1 MHIVF
6 MILKLQASLS
16 GLWDEMQ
23 RDRRKPH
30 NVRFD
35 HYLITR
41 FMKGERHWFSVDQA
55 SKHNACKK
63 QIKITEPINS

>member
-6 MILKLQASLS
+6 MILKLQTSLS
-16 GLWDEMQ
+16 GLWDKMQ

-35 HYLITR
+35 PYLITR
-41 FMKGERHWFSVDQA
+41 FTKGKRHWSSVDQA
-55 SKHNACKK
+55 IKYNACKK
-63 QIKITEPINS
+63 QIEITELVN